1 MQADT
6 GAPGRPY
13 PYGGVLVTILHG
25 VALLGYLAA
34 GVLQTVSFAG
44 ERAEVPRGGVLLIG
58 GAALVQLGAL
68 VAFGARFG
76 ELPLVGLGPSLSTLA
91 FLIAL
96 FLLFATIASD
106 ARPVG
111 LVLLPVI
118 VALLAAALLIG
129 VRPSGEPLAFSG
141 AWFSFHVVLAFVGVA
156 GFAFAFAAGLLYLLQ
171 FRELKSKRFGR
182 IFRFFPALNTLD
194 RLGRSS
200 AVVGFCALTAG
211 LALGWAWTIRF
222 RGTFA
227 MGDPQVIWGALTWV
241 IFAGVLGAR
250 IGGAGSNRR
259 AALVSVWGFALVVLA
274 YVVLR
279 LAQAGGAAFL

>member
-1 MQADT
+1 M
-6 GAPGRPY
+6 
-13 PYGGVLVTILHG
+13 VTILHG
-25 VALLGYLAA
+25 VALLGYLVAA
-34 GVLQTVSFAG
+34 VLQTVTFAKG
-44 ERAEVPRGGVLLIG
+44 RAEVPRGAMLMIG
-58 GAALVQLGAL
+58 GAAIVQLCAL
-68 VAFGARFG
+68 VAFGVRFG
-76 ELPLVGLGPSLSTLA
+76 ELPLVGLGPSLSTLT
-91 FLIAL
+91 FLIAA
-96 FLLFATIASD
+96 FLVFATMASD

-118 VALLAAALLIG
+118 VLLLGAALATGIQ
-129 VRPSGEPLAFSG
+129 PSGEPLAFSG

-171 FRELKSKRFGR
+171 FRELKGKRFGR
-182 IFRFFPALNTLD
+182 IFRFFPPLHTLD
-194 RLGRSS
+194 LLGRRS
-200 AVVGFCALTAG
+200 AIVGFCALTAG
-211 LALGWAWTIRF
+211 LALGWAWTVRF
-222 RGTFA
+222 HGTFA
-227 MGDPQVIWGALTWV
+227 TDDPQVIWGGLTWL